1 MARAKR
7 TDRAEARR
15 RHRAELAADPT
26 DAGAPAAATAAPEP
40 ARAQEIRPPGIG
52 TAFRTA
58 FRPLDLRGD
67 LAALP
72 GLLRHRSFLI
82 PAALTIGAAA
92 YGQLGGVSLMSER
105 GDEATDLLAYFALTY
120 FVVPPPVGSAFL
132 AGFLAPRASWLIGL
146 VVGLIAAIC
155 MSVYVSMDPT
165 VPDDLRAATLGNAI
179 AVAPSGAALFAAA
192 AAWYR
197 RFLNLAN
204 PNRGRRPAPSA
215 GNKGRQRSRP
225 VTSRTSPRRR

>member
-26 DAGAPAAATAAPEP
+26 DAGAPATPEAATDAARP
-40 ARAQEIRPPGIG
+40 QQVRPPGIG
-52 TAFRTA
+52 TAFRTS

-92 YGQLGGVSLMSER
+92 YGQVMGVSLMSER

-146 VVGLIAAIC
+146 VVGLIAAAC
-155 MSVYVSMDPT
+155 MSIYVSMDPT
-165 VPDDLRAATLGNAI
+165 VPADLRTATLGNAI
-179 AVAPSGAALFAAA
+179 AVAPTGAALFAAA

-204 PNRGRRPAPSA
+204 PNRGRRPAPAA
-215 GNKGRQRSRP
+215 GNRGRQRSRP
-225 VTSRTSPRRR
+225 VASRTSPRRR